1 MPIPSP
7 ALIAL
12 AAAWFALAVLAAFM
26 PALRPLCWV
35 AGGVALAAAG
45 ADCLRSALERMP
57 GAARIH
63 AGTLALGASSR
74 VAIRLVWPG
83 RRRALVEVFDHLPQS
98 CETNALPTR
107 LELPPDA
114 PQELSYRMRPM
125 ARGEH
130 GFGPIVMRVRSPW
143 ALWWRQHAT
152 PCDTSVRVFP
162 DFSAIARHALQ
173 ATSSV
178 VAQTGVL
185 RRRRRGEGLD
195 FDQLREYRIG
205 DSPRRIDWKASRRFD
220 RLISRDYQDERDQ
233 RIMLLVDCGRRMGAR
248 ELTAAFETPTAGRR
262 RAAPSLLAPPRGA
275 AESEAPS
282 PGAHLSHFDHAL
294 DALLL
299 LAYVGLHHGDA
310 VGLATLGGVERRLRP
325 QKTAAALS
333 RILHTVYD
341 LQPSLEAT
349 DFERAA
355 QALLL
360 VERKRSLVVILTNLR
375 DEDDANLLTA
385 CRLLGRRHLVL
396 VASLREKALD
406 EACRAEARDAEAL
419 SLRAAALEYRERRAA
434 TLRRLRQSGVLCLDV
449 PPQELAV
456 ATINR
461 YLAIKAEG
469 RL

>member
-7 ALIAL
+7 ALLAL
-12 AAAWFALAVLAAFM
+12 VAGWFAFAILAAFV
-26 PALRPLCWV
+26 PALRPLCWI
-35 AGGVALAAAG
+35 AGGIGIAAAG

-57 GAARIH
+57 GAARLH
-63 AGTLALGASSR
+63 AGTLALGATAR

-83 RRRALVEVFDHLPQS
+83 RRQALVEIFDHLPES
-98 CETNALPTR
+98 CETGALPAR
-107 LELPPDA
+107 MQLPPDA
-114 PQELSYRMRPM
+114 PQELTYRMRPM

-130 GFGPIVMRVRSPW
+130 WFGPIVLRVRSPW

-173 ATSSV
+173 ATSSAI
-178 VAQTGVL
+178 AQTGVL

-220 RLISRDYQDERDQ
+220 RLISREYQDERDQ
-233 RIMLLVDCGRRMGAR
+233 RILLLVDCGRRMGAR
-248 ELTAAFETPTAGRR
+248 EAGEVGS
-262 RAAPSLLAPPRGA
+262 AP
-275 AESEAPS
+275 
-282 PGAHLSHFDHAL
+282 LSHFDHAL

-310 VGLATLGGVERRLRP
+310 VGLMTLGGVERKLRP
-325 QKTAAALS
+325 QKTAVALS
-333 RILHTVYD
+333 HILHTVYD

-375 DEDDANLLTA
+375 DEDDANLLGA

-396 VASLREKALD
+396 VASLREQALD
-406 EACRAEARDAEAL
+406 EACRAEGRDAETLA
-419 SLRAAALEYRERRAA
+419 LRAAALEYRERRAV
-434 TLRRLRQSGVLCLDV
+434 TLRRLRQSGVLCIDV